1 MSLSYRGSGAASG
14 ALTRIWRCR
23 RAAAGIRVPGVLFLS
38 FLGLSAVAYAGCGG
52 KDEGPTGSIVVA
64 RPATPSRSQCGS
76 TAESGGRRAEKP
88 PRPGT
93 YEYRARGRRIL
104 IGDRRRA
111 FKLPPT
117 IEIVVSPMRR
127 VGTLACFA
135 LQRRYD
141 KGLADTGVFVI
152 RGSDIYVRSARFQDG
167 SYIKSFT
174 PSPPILSLSG
184 SELNWSGEFRGSTAG
199 RYAAEVVGR
208 KTIKVGSRSVR
219 VVGVQT
225 RGSYAGAIKGWER
238 SIRWFALDRNL
249 VVAETSTQRRTLG
262 LDRLR
267 LTYSARLKS
276 LKPR

>member
-1 MSLSYRGSGAASG
+1 MFSLL
-14 ALTRIWRCR
+14 ALL
-23 RAAAGIRVPGVLFLS
+23 AAAYV
-38 FLGLSAVAYAGCGG
+38 GCGG
-52 KDEGPTGSIVVA
+52 KDEEPTGSITVA
-64 RPATPSRSQCGS
+64 RPATPSANQCGS
-76 TAESGGRRAEKP
+76 AAGSGGGRAEKP

-93 YEYRARGRRIL
+93 YDYSARGRRIL
-104 IGDRRRA
+104 IGSRRRT

-117 IEIVVSPMRR
+117 MEVVVSPTRR
-127 VGTLACFA
+127 AGALACFA

-141 KGLADTGVFVI
+141 KGVADTGVFVI

-184 SELNWSGEFRGSTAG
+184 SELDWSGEFRGSTAG
-199 RYAAEVVGR
+199 RYAAEVIGR
-208 KTIKVGSRSVR
+208 KTMKVGSRSVR
-219 VVGVQT
+219 VVGIQA

-238 SIRWFALDRNL
+238 STRWFALDRNL
-249 VVAETSTQRRTLG
+249 VVAETSTQQRNLG

-267 LTYSARLKS
+267 LSYSARLKS